1 LSKYSNCATVAADER
16 FGRRVAALAGALA
29 HKPRFSYSLVMLL
42 PVELTESQV
51 ESLRQRAKT
60 LGVSPE
66 QLAAAAVA
74 DLVAQPAD
82 DFQKAAARVL
92 SKNSELY
99 RRLA

>member
-1 LSKYSNCATVAADER
+1 MV
-16 FGRRVAALAGALA
+16 
-29 HKPRFSYSLVMLL
+29 L
-42 PVELTESQV
+42 PVELTEVQL
-51 ESLRQRAKT
+51 ESLRQRAKA

-74 DLVAQPAD
+74 DLVTTPAE

>member
-1 LSKYSNCATVAADER
+1 MV
-16 FGRRVAALAGALA
+16 
-29 HKPRFSYSLVMLL
+29 L
-42 PVELTESQV
+42 PVELTESQL

-74 DLVAQPAD
+74 DLVGKPAE
-82 DFQKAAARVL
+82 DFEQAAARVL
-92 SKNSELY
+92 SKNADLY